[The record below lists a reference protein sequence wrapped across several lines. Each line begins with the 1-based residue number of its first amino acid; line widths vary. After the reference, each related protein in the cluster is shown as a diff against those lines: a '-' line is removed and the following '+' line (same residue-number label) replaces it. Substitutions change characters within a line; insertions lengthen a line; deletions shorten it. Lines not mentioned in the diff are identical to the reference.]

1 MLQEQ
6 IARELE
12 VAFSQLGFAEPSVAQ
27 LKKACSVSL
36 RTLYKYFPSK
46 EEMIVGALEHRHHRY
61 LTLLGYELPNHQIAL
76 NGREAALLSVFDKL
90 ANWMEDCAP
99 TGCMS
104 MNAISAFPE
113 NSQIITTVDTHKKEV
128 RDLLSR
134 LAGSEELGTAI
145 FLLHEGVSTSWPLL
159 GHESIDSAKSTLKM
173 LMK

>member
-1 MLQEQ
+1 
-6 IARELE
+6 
-12 VAFSQLGFAEPSVAQ
+12 
-27 LKKACSVSL
+27 
-36 RTLYKYFPSK
+36 
-46 EEMIVGALEHRHHRY
+46 
-61 LTLLGYELPNHQIAL
+61 ELPNHQIAL

-134 LAGSEELGTAI
+134 LAGSDKLGTAI